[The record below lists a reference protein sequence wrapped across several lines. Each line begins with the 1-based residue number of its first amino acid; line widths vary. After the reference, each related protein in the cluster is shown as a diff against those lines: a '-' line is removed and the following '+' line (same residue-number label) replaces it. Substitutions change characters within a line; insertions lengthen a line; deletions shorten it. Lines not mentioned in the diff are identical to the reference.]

1 MVETTKTLKERV
13 TEFLQSPDDSIAKSF
28 FWEDEDEEL
37 ILEKLPNVKHN
48 LEKHHG
54 GEGCGDE
61 YWTVYSF
68 ADGTDKVY
76 VQFDGYYSSY
86 SGSDYEEW
94 FFVEPREVT
103 VTQYFKI

>member
-1 MVETTKTLKERV
+1 MVETTKTLKERI
-13 TEFLQSPDDSIAKSF
+13 TEFLQSLGDSIAQSF
-28 FWEDEDEEL
+28 FWGDEDEEL

-48 LEKHHG
+48 LEERHG
-54 GEGCGDE
+54 GEGEGDS

-68 ADGTDKVY
+68 ADDTDKVY

-86 SGSDYEEW
+86 GGSEYEEW
-94 FFVEPREVT
+94 FFVEPREVM